1 MTTSTT
7 SIGADFAAI
16 VARMECEA
24 VALSR
29 MAADGVWAQ
38 VSLASTADLVVSL
51 LKTGDALSAVASG
64 GVGVVHTS
72 GALPAG
78 HVSTKRWLE
87 VATGMSAR
95 SAGVKVARSM
105 SLREGFART
114 RMAWLSGKIS
124 DDMVRVITT
133 GIPLALQRL
142 NVAEQPAVIDQIEAQ
157 IVPYAMDHSIA
168 QVQTKL
174 KQLRLTI
181 DPDGIDERSLAAYD
195 DQQLHLVPVGDG
207 YEVRGYLTKE
217 SAAVLLTVL
226 EQKIDGWFHDGSL
239 TPEQQLVCG
248 DDVMSTGRRKMRRPR
263 LNADALIEACQDL
276 LDSGALGSKHQ
287 QRPHVLVTVDAA
299 EFRAGLGGLLHLPG
313 HGCGADHRSDSRPV
327 PVRRRRHHDPDPPR
341 RSGDADH
348 HHGRR
353 LRLVARRGPRGPLRR
368 PHPPHRTTAT
378 AQGPRHP
385 RPALRLPRLPRRPK
399 PLRRPPRHRMGRR
412 RTDRPVQHAPDLQGP
427 PHPRPQAT
435 LDHHPHARLPR
446 RTTRR
451 LGLHTPTTTQALSRG
466 RRDQG
471 APPLTCTR
479 IHAGSSRPR
488 DAGHSVV

>member
-1 MTTSTT
+1 MPL
-7 SIGADFAAI
+7 
-16 VARMECEA
+16 A
-24 VALSR
+24 V
-29 MAADGVWAQ
+29 
-38 VSLASTADLVVSL
+38 TADLVVSL

-105 SLREGFART
+105 SLRDGFART

-142 NVAEQPAVIDQIEAQ
+142 NVAEQPAVIDQIETQ

-239 TPEQQLVCG
+239 TPEQQAVCG

-313 HGCGADHRSDSRPV
+313 ADAEPITAATVDQFLC
-327 PVRRRRHHDPDPPR
+327 
-341 RSGDADH
+341 DADVTTILTRPADPATPATATDGGYDWLH
-348 HHGRR
+348 DAAREVLYVGRT
-353 LRLVARRGPRGPLRR
+353 RRTA
-368 PHPPHRTTAT
+368 PPTTA
-378 AQGPRHP
+378 QSPRHP
-385 RPALRLPRLPRRPK
+385 RPPLRLPRLPRRPK

-412 RTDRPVQHAPDLQGP
+412 RTHRPVEHAPDLQRPTTPWSTSNAGP
-427 PHPRPQAT
+427 SPASPAT
-435 LDHHPHARLPR
+435 RDGQPEGWDFTPPPR
-446 RTTRR
+446 RK
-451 LGLHTPTTTQALSRG
+451 P
-466 RRDQG
+466 
-471 APPLTCTR
+471 
-479 IHAGSSRPR
+479 
-488 DAGHSVV
+488 

>member
-29 MAADGVWAQ
+29 MAADGAWAQ

-78 HVSTKRWLE
+78 HVSTRRWLE

-157 IVPYAMDHSIA
+157 IVPYAMDNSIA

-239 TPEQQLVCG
+239 TPEQQAVCG

-313 HGCGADHRSDSRPV
+313 TDAEPITAATVDQYLC
-327 PVRRRRHHDPDPPR
+327 
-341 RSGDADH
+341 DADVTTILT
-348 HHGRR
+348 RP
-353 LRLVARRGPRGPLRR
+353 AEAGPRGPRR
-368 PHPPHRTTAT
+368 ATTRTTGCT
-378 AQGPRHP
+378 M
-385 RPALRLPRLPRRPK
+385 RPARSSTSAAPAAPHHRDCARPS
-399 PLRRPPRHRMGRR
+399 PS
-412 RTDRPVQHAPDLQGP
+412 
-427 PHPRPQAT
+427 AT
-435 LDHHPHARLPR
+435 STASSPAAAS
-446 RTTRR
+446 TRAAA
-451 LGLHTPTTTQALSRG
+451 TPTTS
-466 RRDQG
+466 
-471 APPLTCTR
+471 PN
-479 IHAGSSRPR
+479 GSTT
-488 DAGHSVV
+488 D